1 MVSRRNK
8 NRYQTK
14 KISRKVKRTKRVMRS
29 KRKSRPKKRGGSSLF
44 RRNPSDKIKIGDH
57 IRAHNRDFTLVKNLD
72 LSDNTGITGN
82 YRYTVEGTTWKKLTW
97 KKLTKYLRIKTVMFP
112 GKEFLILPSNADSEK
127 KRPVKDTGTTT
138 VHMRTDNYNTYL
150 RGR

>member
-82 YRYTVEGTTWKKLTW
+82 YRYTVEGTTWKKLT
-97 KKLTKYLRIKTVMFP
+97 KYLIIKTVMFP
-112 GKEFLILPSNADSEK
+112 GKEFLILPSNA
-127 KRPVKDTGTTT
+127 VKETGPTAVPRRTAGPR
-138 VHMRTDNYNTYL
+138 RTDDYNTYL
-150 RGR
+150 KGR

>member
-44 RRNPSDKIKIGDH
+44 RRNPSDEIKIGDH

-82 YRYTVEGTTWKKLTW
+82 YRYTVAGTTW
-97 KKLTKYLRIKTVMFP
+97 KKLTKYLRIKTVMVP
-112 GKEFLILPSNADSEK
+112 GKEFLILPSNA
-127 KRPVKDTGTTT
+127 VKETGRSAPPLT
-138 VHMRTDNYNTYL
+138 MRTANYNTYL